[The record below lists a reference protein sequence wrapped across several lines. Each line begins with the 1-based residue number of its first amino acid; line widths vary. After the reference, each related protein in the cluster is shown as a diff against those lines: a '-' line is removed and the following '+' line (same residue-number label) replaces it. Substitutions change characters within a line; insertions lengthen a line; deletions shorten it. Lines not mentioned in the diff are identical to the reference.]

1 MPKQS
6 SEGPGMAAN
15 AEAALTP
22 QNIAATLREFQ
33 VDIAGPLAG
42 QIADYVRLL
51 VRWNQKVSLTTI
63 TAPRE
68 ILTRHFGE
76 SLFGAQV
83 AGIRAGRLLDV
94 GSGAGFPAMPIAMLA
109 PGIRETLLEPNV
121 KKAAFLAEA
130 CRHLGLVNR
139 VQVVRARLE
148 EFPAP
153 EQLFD
158 FITSRAVRV
167 TPDFLK
173 KCRQMLLP
181 GGTLVLWI
189 AEEEM
194 ASLQENR
201 DWSWSEPARIPGSE
215 HSYIFWGQPATE

>member
-1 MPKQS
+1 
-6 SEGPGMAAN
+6 MASD

-22 QNIAATLREFQ
+22 KNIIATLREFHME
-33 VDIAGPLAG
+33 ASEPLAER
-42 QIADYVRLL
+42 IADYVRLL
-51 VRWNQKVSLTTI
+51 LRWNQKVSLTSV
-63 TAPRE
+63 TAPQE
-68 ILTRHFGE
+68 VLTRHFGE

-94 GSGAGFPAMPIAMLA
+94 GSGAGFPALPIAMLA
-109 PGIRETLLEPNV
+109 PEIRGTLLEPNV

-130 CRHLGLVNR
+130 CRQLGLVNR

-153 EQLFD
+153 EQAFD
-158 FITSRAVRV
+158 FVTSRAVRV
-167 TPDFLK
+167 TTDFLK
-173 KCRQMLLP
+173 KCRQMLSDN
-181 GGTLVLWI
+181 GSLVLWI

-194 ASLQENR
+194 SSLQEKR

-215 HSYIFWGQPATE
+215 RRYILWSHPTPPVIHRHQ

>member
-1 MPKQS
+1 MPS
-6 SEGPGMAAN
+6 DM
-15 AEAALTP
+15 EAALAP
-22 QNIAATLREFQ
+22 GNIAATLREFQ
-33 VDIAGPLAG
+33 VEVSEPLA
-42 QIADYVRLL
+42 QRIADYVRLL
-51 VRWNQKVSLTTI
+51 LRWNQKVSLTSI

-68 ILTRHFGE
+68 ILARHFGE

-94 GSGAGFPAMPIAMLA
+94 GSGAGFPALPIAMFS
-109 PGIRETLLEPNV
+109 PEIRESLLEPNV

-130 CRHLGLVNR
+130 CRHLGLADR
-139 VQVVRARLE
+139 VKVVRARLE
-148 EFPAP
+148 DFAPP
-153 EQLFD
+153 EQGFD
-158 FITSRAVRV
+158 FVTSRAVRV

-173 KCRQMLLP
+173 KCRQMLSP

-201 DWSWSEPARIPGSE
+201 DWAWSEPARIPGSE
-215 HSYIFWGQPATE
+215 RSYIFRGHPAHQ